1 MSLIDNFEKLLAS
14 GQDNALLRFGLGQ
27 AYLQANEFTK
37 AVGHLQ
43 RAVVHDKNYSAAW
56 KLLGKALA
64 AHGDDAAAIQ
74 AYQQG
79 IIIAEAKG
87 DVQAAKEMR
96 VFLKR
101 LQKIAADKPTDQ

>member
-1 MSLIDNFEKLLAS
+1 MSLIDNFEKLLAN
-14 GQDNALLRFGLGQ
+14 GQDNTLLRFGLGQ
-27 AYLQANEFTK
+27 AYLQANEFAK
-37 AVGHLQ
+37 AVNHLQ
-43 RAVVHDKNYSAAW
+43 RAVAHDKHYSAAW

-64 AHGDDAAAIQ
+64 AQGDDAAAIQ

-79 IIIAEAKG
+79 ITIAEAKG

-101 LQKIAADKPTDQ
+101 LQKTSPDKSADQ